1 MKNNNKSDSSKL
13 KLLWRQLFKESSSK
27 ETDQQVSEAWAEKK
41 LEKEQL
47 LANVD
52 SGDIIKILKKIN
64 NLSDEFK
71 ILRDDIEA
79 KDKEIQR
86 YKEGYDASR
95 VKDFFVKFTFVDSV
109 IKEYLADNEID
120 LDGLRDIQ
128 IQMNEAFAEFGIEPF
143 SPEIGTEIHKVTDEV
158 EENFKKIATK
168 NKSEHSTIAEIVK
181 VGYRRK
187 LPDSTYQIISKS
199 KVRVFVFEE

>member
-1 MKNNNKSDSSKL
+1 MEKNNKSDSSKL

-27 ETDQQVSEAWAEKK
+27 ETDQQVSEAWAKKK
-41 LEKEQL
+41 LEKQQH
-47 LANVD
+47 LANAD

-120 LDGLRDIQ
+120 LEGLRDIQ

-143 SPEIGTEIHKVTDEV
+143 SPEIGIEVHKVADEV
-158 EENFKKIATK
+158 EENFKKIATN

-187 LPDSTYQIISKS
+187 LPNSTFQIISKS
-199 KVRVFVFEE
+199 KVRVYVFEE